1 MNMNMDVLRLILD
14 ASWPVQIVM
23 LLLMVASGVSW
34 RIIYQKRGLIRRTKA
49 ASDDFETSF
58 WSGGDLNTLY
68 RSATRQKGG
77 TMGMSSIFEQSKAKK
92 GSNKL

>member
-1 MNMNMDVLRLILD
+1 MNINMDVIRLIMD

-23 LLLMVASGVSW
+23 LLLLAASFISW
-34 RIIYQKRGLIRRTKA
+34 RIIWFKRKLIHKTKA

-68 RSATRQKGG
+68 RSATR
-77 TMGMSSIFEQSKAKK
+77 
-92 GSNKL
+92 